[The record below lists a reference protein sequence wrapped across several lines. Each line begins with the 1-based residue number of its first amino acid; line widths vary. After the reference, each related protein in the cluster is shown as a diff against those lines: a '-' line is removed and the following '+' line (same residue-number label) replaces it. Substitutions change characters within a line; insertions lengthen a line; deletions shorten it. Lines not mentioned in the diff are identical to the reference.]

1 LTPAA
6 AEPFMP
12 AEGTPVLE
20 NLAFDLAREASELSA
35 QLHPVVRLSVADLV
49 RSMNCYYSNLIEG
62 HNTHPRDID
71 RALAAD
77 YSSDPHRRDL
87 QLEAR
92 AHIEVQQMID
102 ERVGDMPRPPASRAF
117 IEWTH
122 REFCKRLPESL
133 LVVEN
138 PDTRERIPF
147 VPGQMRSRIVA
158 VGRHVAPD
166 AGDLPTFMGR
176 FEEAYDAT
184 RLTKPR
190 QVIAVAAAH
199 HRFLWIHPFLDGN
212 GRVARLM
219 SHALL
224 LDIGVGSAL
233 WSVSRGLARDS
244 GEYKRLLMAA
254 DQPRRNDLDGRG
266 ALCHAALIDFCRFF
280 LETCLDQVRYMRE
293 LLDPSELQR
302 RMEIYVRDEESAER
316 LPKRSYAV
324 LREALLAGDLERGR
338 IPQLI
343 DTSERTARRV
353 VSALIDKRL
362 AGLRLAQGA
371 IATGIPHRRRRALVP
386 EALSGDVMG
395 TSRRVGEMLNLP
407 ALSKG

>member
-1 LTPAA
+1 
-6 AEPFMP
+6 MP
-12 AEGTPVLE
+12 AEGTAVLE

-35 QLHPVVRLSVADLV
+35 QLHPVVRLSVAELV

-71 RALAAD
+71 RALVAD

-92 AHIEVQQMID
+92 AHIEVQRMID
-102 ERVGDMPRPPASRAF
+102 ERAGNLPRPPVARAF

-122 REFCKRLPESL
+122 REFCQRLPESL
-133 LVVEN
+133 LVVVN
-138 PDTRERIPF
+138 PDTGERVPV
-147 VPGQMRSRIVA
+147 VPGQLRTRTVA
-158 VGRHVAPD
+158 VGRHVAP
-166 AGDLPTFMGR
+166 APEDLPAFMGR
-176 FEEAYDAT
+176 FEEAYDAAW
-184 RLTKPR
+184 LTKPR

-224 LDIGVGSAL
+224 LDMGIGSAL
-233 WSVSRGLARDS
+233 WSVSRGLARSS
-244 GEYKRLLMAA
+244 GEYRRLLMAA
-254 DQPRRNDLDGRG
+254 DEPRRNDLDGRG
-266 ALCHAALIDFCRFF
+266 MLSQDALIDFCRFF

-302 RMEIYVRDEESAER
+302 RMELYVRDEESAER
-316 LPKRSYAV
+316 LPKRSFTV
-324 LREALLAGDLERGR
+324 LREALLAGYLERGR
-338 IPQLI
+338 VPGLI

-353 VSALIDKRL
+353 ISALLEKRL
-362 AGLRLAQGA
+362 LVSGSHKAPLRLGFP
-371 IATGIPHRRRRALVP
+371 IDVVERWFPKLYPAT
-386 EALSGDVMG
+386 
-395 TSRRVGEMLNLP
+395 
-407 ALSKG
+407 

>member
-1 LTPAA
+1 
-6 AEPFMP
+6 MP
-12 AEGTPVLE
+12 AEGTAVLE

-122 REFCKRLPESL
+122 REFCKRLPVSL

-138 PDTRERIPF
+138 PDTKEIIPV
-147 VPGQMRSRIVA
+147 VPGALRTRTVA
-158 VGRHVAPD
+158 VGRHVAP
-166 AGDLPTFMGR
+166 AAEDLPAFMGR
-176 FEEAYDAT
+176 FGEAYDAT
-184 RLTKPR
+184 CLTKSR

-219 SHALL
+219 SHAML
-224 LDIGVGSAL
+224 LDIAIGSAL
-233 WSVSRGLARDS
+233 WSVSRGLARNS

-254 DQPRRNDLDGRG
+254 DEPRRNDLDGRG
-266 ALCHAALIDFCRFF
+266 ALSHEALIEFCQFF

-302 RMEIYVRDEESAER
+302 RMELYVRDEESAER

-324 LREALLAGDLERGR
+324 LREALLAGELERGR

-353 VSALIDKRL
+353 ISALIEKRL
-362 AGLRLAQGA
+362 LVSGSHKAPLRLGFP
-371 IATGIPHRRRRALVP
+371 I
-386 EALSGDVMG
+386 DVVERWFPKLYPV
-395 TSRRVGEMLNLP
+395 T
-407 ALSKG
+407 

>member
-1 LTPAA
+1 
-6 AEPFMP
+6 MP
-12 AEGTPVLE
+12 AEGTAVLE

-71 RALAAD
+71 RALSAD

-102 ERVGDMPRPPASRAF
+102 ERVEDLPRPPASRAF

-122 REFCKRLPESL
+122 HEFCRRLPESL
-133 LVVEN
+133 LIVEN
-138 PDTRERIPF
+138 PDTRQRIPV

-158 VGRHVAPD
+158 VGRHVAPE
-166 AGDLPTFMGR
+166 AEDLPAFMAR
-176 FEEAYDAT
+176 FEEAYDAMH
-184 RLTKPR
+184 LTKPR

-224 LDIGVGSAL
+224 LDIGIGSAL
-233 WSVSRGLARDS
+233 WSVSRGLARNS
-244 GEYKRLLMAA
+244 AEYKRLLMSA
-254 DQPRRNDLDGRG
+254 DEPRRNDLDGRG
-266 ALCHAALIDFCRFF
+266 ALSHEGLVDFCRFF

-302 RMEIYVRDEESAER
+302 RMELYVRDEEGAER
-316 LPKRSYAV
+316 LPKRSFAV
-324 LREALLAGDLERGR
+324 LREALLAGELERGR
-338 IPQLI
+338 VPTLI

-353 VSALIDKRL
+353 ISALIEKRL
-362 AGLRLAQGA
+362 LVSGSHKAPLRLGFP
-371 IATGIPHRRRRALVP
+371 I
-386 EALSGDVMG
+386 DVVERWFPKLYPV
-395 TSRRVGEMLNLP
+395 T
-407 ALSKG
+407 

>member
-1 LTPAA
+1 LIPAA

-12 AEGTPVLE
+12 AEGTAVLE
-20 NLAFDLAREASELSA
+20 NLAFDLAREASQLSA
-35 QLHPVVRLSVADLV
+35 QLHPAVRMSVADLV

-77 YSSDPHRRDL
+77 YSSDPRRRDL

-102 ERVGDMPRPPASRAF
+102 ERVGDMLRPPTSRTF

-122 REFCKRLPESL
+122 REFCRRQPESL

-138 PDTRERIPF
+138 PVTKERIPV
-147 VPGQMRSRIVA
+147 VPGQLRSRTVA
-158 VGRHVAPD
+158 VGRHVAP
-166 AGDLPTFMGR
+166 AAEDLPAFMGR
-176 FEEAYDAT
+176 FGEAYDAA

-219 SHALL
+219 SHAMLME
-224 LDIGVGSAL
+224 IGIGSAL
-233 WSVSRGLARDS
+233 WSVSRGLARNS

-254 DQPRRNDLDGRG
+254 DEPRRNDLDGRG
-266 ALCHAALIDFCRFF
+266 ALSHEALSDFCRFF
-280 LETCLDQVRYMRE
+280 LETCLDQVRYMLK

-302 RMEIYVRDEESAER
+302 RMELYVRDEESAER
-316 LPKRSYAV
+316 LPKRSFAV
-324 LREALLAGDLERGR
+324 LREALLAGELERGR

-353 VSALIDKRL
+353 ISALIDKRL
-362 AGLRLAQGA
+362 LVSGSHKAPLRLGFP
-371 IATGIPHRRRRALVP
+371 I
-386 EALSGDVMG
+386 DVVERWFPKLYPV
-395 TSRRVGEMLNLP
+395 T
-407 ALSKG
+407 

>member
-1 LTPAA
+1 
-6 AEPFMP
+6 MP
-12 AEGTPVLE
+12 AEGTAVLE

-35 QLHPVVRLSVADLV
+35 QLHPVVRLSFAELV

-71 RALAAD
+71 RALVAD

-102 ERVGDMPRPPASRAF
+102 KRLSELPRPPASHAF

-122 REFCKRLPESL
+122 REFCARLPESL
-133 LVVEN
+133 QVVEN
-138 PDTRERIPF
+138 PDTKERIPV
-147 VPGQMRSRIVA
+147 VPGQLRARTVA
-158 VGRHVAPD
+158 VGRHVAPV
-166 AGDLPTFMGR
+166 AEDLPAFMRR
-176 FEEAYDAT
+176 FEEAYDSA

-190 QVIAVAAAH
+190 QVIAIAAAH

-219 SHALL
+219 SHAMLL
-224 LDIGVGSAL
+224 EIGIGSAL
-233 WSVSRGLARDS
+233 WSVSRGLVRNS
-244 GEYKRLLMAA
+244 GYYKRLLMAA
-254 DQPRRNDLDGRG
+254 DESRRNDLDGRE
-266 ALCHAALIDFCRFF
+266 ALSHDALIDFCRFF

-293 LLDPSELQR
+293 LLSPSELQR
-302 RMEIYVRDEESAER
+302 RMENYVRDEESAER
-316 LPKRSYAV
+316 LPKRSYAL
-324 LREALLAGDLERGR
+324 LREALLSGELERGR
-338 IPQLI
+338 VPRLI

-362 AGLRLAQGA
+362 LISGSHKAPLRLGFP
-371 IATGIPHRRRRALVP
+371 I
-386 EALSGDVMG
+386 DVVERWFPKFYPV
-395 TSRRVGEMLNLP
+395 T
-407 ALSKG
+407 

>member
-1 LTPAA
+1 
-6 AEPFMP
+6 MP
-12 AEGTPVLE
+12 AEGTAELE
-20 NLAFDLAREASELSA
+20 DLAFDLAQEAGQLSA
-35 QLHPVVRLSVADLV
+35 QLHPVVRLSAARLV

-102 ERVGDMPRPPASRAF
+102 ERVGDVPRPPASRAF

-122 REFCKRLPESL
+122 REFCRRLPESL

-138 PDTRERIPF
+138 PDTMERLPV
-147 VPGQMRSRIVA
+147 VPGQLRARTVA
-158 VGRHVAPD
+158 VGRHVAP
-166 AGDLPTFMGR
+166 AAEDLPAFMHR
-176 FEEAYDAT
+176 FEEAYDAGW
-184 RLTKPR
+184 LTKPR

-219 SHALL
+219 SHAMLL
-224 LDIGVGSAL
+224 EIGIGSAL
-233 WSVSRGLARDS
+233 WSVSRGLARNTGD
-244 GEYKRLLMAA
+244 YNRLLMAA
-254 DQPRRNDLDGRG
+254 DEPRRNDLDARR
-266 ALCHAALIDFCRFF
+266 ALSHDALINFCRFF
-280 LETCLDQVRYMRE
+280 LEVCLDQIRYMRE

-302 RMEIYVRDEESAER
+302 RMELYVRDEESADR
-316 LPKRSYAV
+316 LPKRSFAV
-324 LREALLAGDLERGR
+324 LREALLAGELERGR

-353 VSALIDKRL
+353 VSALIEKRL
-362 AGLRLAQGA
+362 LVSGSHKAPLRLGFP
-371 IATGIPHRRRRALVP
+371 I
-386 EALSGDVMG
+386 DVVEHWFPRLYPV
-395 TSRRVGEMLNLP
+395 TL
-407 ALSKG
+407 

>member
-1 LTPAA
+1 
-6 AEPFMP
+6 MP
-12 AEGTPVLE
+12 AEGTAVLE
-20 NLAFDLAREASELSA
+20 NLAFDLVREASELSA

-102 ERVGDMPRPPASRAF
+102 ERVGDMPRPPASRGF

-122 REFCKRLPESL
+122 REFCRRLPESL

-138 PDTRERIPF
+138 PDTKERIPV

-158 VGRHVAPD
+158 VGRHVAPE
-166 AGDLPTFMGR
+166 AEDLPAFMGR
-176 FEEAYDAT
+176 FEEAYDSG

-190 QVIAVAAAH
+190 QVIAAAAAH

-224 LDIGVGSAL
+224 LDIGIGSAF

-254 DQPRRNDLDGRG
+254 DEPRRNDLDGRG
-266 ALCHAALIDFCRFF
+266 ALSHEALIDFCQFF
-280 LETCLDQVRYMRE
+280 METCLDQVRYMRE

-302 RMEIYVRDEESAER
+302 RMELYVRDEESAER

-362 AGLRLAQGA
+362 LVSGSHKAPLRLGFP
-371 IATGIPHRRRRALVP
+371 I
-386 EALSGDVMG
+386 DVVERWFPKLYPV
-395 TSRRVGEMLNLP
+395 T
-407 ALSKG
+407 